1 VGLLITMLKESDTM
15 FFFFWWHIDT
25 LLVYWHRVLLF
36 RKISVAYKVGF
47 PPLDQNFSCTRVKN
61 RTYIPLE
68 LIYYLFL
75 LLNFIITIIFT
86 LFFPTAKYYSIFIEL
101 FIPIVRF
108 DLKWDNKILQ
118 QLAFSQKISVTT
130 IHV

>member
-15 FFFFWWHIDT
+15 FYFFLWHIDT

-36 RKISVAYKVGF
+36 RKISVAYKVDF

-75 LLNFIITIIFT
+75 LLNFIITIF
-86 LFFPTAKYYSIFIEL
+86 LHCFFQLQSIIFIEL